1 MEKSGLGVRS
11 YLGEDQRDDPKE
23 ICARKTYLETC
34 GGVVPR
40 LQSPLS
46 SFYDSAVAM
55 ERCGGGGMICP
66 LVAIRSTTARS
77 SRGKCGGRRRSSRF
91 TLSSSCC
98 SWWCVVHIVVVVSV
112 DSGRHFIRF
121 RVR

>member
-11 YLGEDQRDDPKE
+11 YLGDQRDDPKE

-46 SFYDSAVAM
+46 SSYGSVVAT
-55 ERCGGGGMICP
+55 ERCGGGGMISP
-66 LVAIRSTTARS
+66 LVATRTTTARS

-91 TLSSSCC
+91 TLSSFSC
-98 SWWCVVHIVVVVSV
+98 SWWCVVHVVVVVSV
-112 DSGRHFIRF
+112 DSGRLRFRF

>member
-1 MEKSGLGVRS
+1 MEKSGLVVRS

-46 SFYDSAVAM
+46 FF
-55 ERCGGGGMICP
+55 
-66 LVAIRSTTARS
+66 TARPS
-77 SRGKCGGRRRSSRF
+77 PWRD
-91 TLSSSCC
+91 
-98 SWWCVVHIVVVVSV
+98 VVVVE
-112 DSGRHFIRF
+112 
-121 RVR
+121 